1 MNLEHRF
8 WQVLALS
15 LATMVTERGWLLTG
29 ILVLAVGWL
38 AGLYVG
44 LG

>member
-15 LATMVTERGWLLTG
+15 LAALVTERGWLLTA
-29 ILVLAVGWL
+29 LVVLAAGWL

-44 LG
+44 IG